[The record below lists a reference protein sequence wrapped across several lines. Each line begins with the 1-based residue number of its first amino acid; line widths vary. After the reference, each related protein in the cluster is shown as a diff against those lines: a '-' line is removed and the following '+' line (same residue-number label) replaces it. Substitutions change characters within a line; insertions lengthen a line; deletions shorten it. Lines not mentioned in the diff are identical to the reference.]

1 MRLFLVFI
9 ILLNLLYAAWQ
20 FLNPSVSDNSIAPL
34 PDNLRTLELLRE
46 TRVSPETEGVD
57 NEDQQRGDES
67 GDELAIADVTS
78 GNVTLDNV
86 ASGDAGKDAEM
97 VELVASCYTLGPFKD
112 KEIMQQLKISLSE
125 HVQNMSVRK
134 LRESEKHRYWVY
146 IPSLGSRKRAR
157 QMVERLRGSQI
168 KDFYIILNGDARN
181 GVSLGH
187 FKEQR
192 HANRR
197 FKKVKDLGFNAEI
210 KVIYR
215 DFDVYWLDYQFAGD
229 QVEGAFSIQEYVT
242 EGVSQLER
250 QCK

>member
-9 ILLNLLYAAWQ
+9 VLLNLLYAAWQ
-20 FLNPSVSDNSIAPL
+20 FLNPSVTDSSIAPL
-34 PDNLRTLELLRE
+34 PDNLQTLELLRE
-46 TRVSPETEGVD
+46 TRVSPEAEGED
-57 NEDQQRGDES
+57 NRDLQRTGENS
-67 GDELAIADVTS
+67 DELAIADMVPD
-78 GNVTLDNV
+78 NVALDDV
-86 ASGDAGKDAEM
+86 ASGDAGKEAEV
-97 VELVASCYTLGPFKD
+97 VELAVSCYTLGPFKD

-187 FKEQR
+187 FKEPL

-197 FKKVKDLGFNAEI
+197 YKKVKDLGFNAEI

-215 DFDVYWLDYQFAGD
+215 DFDVYWLDYQFAGV
-229 QVEGAFSIQEYVT
+229 QAEGSFSIQEYVT

>member
-9 ILLNLLYAAWQ
+9 VLLNLLYAAWQ
-20 FLNPSVSDNSIAPL
+20 FLSPSVTDNSIAPL
-34 PDNLRTLELLRE
+34 PDNLQTLELLRE
-46 TRVSPETEGVD
+46 TRVSPETEGVN
-57 NEDQQRGDES
+57 NEDQQRAGENS
-67 GDELAIADVTS
+67 AELAI
-78 GNVTLDNV
+78 DNV
-86 ASGDAGKDAEM
+86 ALDDADKEAEL

-134 LRESEKHRYWVY
+134 LSESEKHRYWVY

-187 FKEQR
+187 FKEQL

-229 QVEGAFSIQEYVT
+229 QVEGSFSIQEYAT